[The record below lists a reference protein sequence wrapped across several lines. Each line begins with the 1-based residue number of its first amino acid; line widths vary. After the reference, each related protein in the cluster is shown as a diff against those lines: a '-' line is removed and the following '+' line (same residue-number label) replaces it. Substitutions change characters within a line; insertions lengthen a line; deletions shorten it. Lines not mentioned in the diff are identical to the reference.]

1 MSLSQTMSPEGQRPD
16 LRPWRLLK
24 RALPRGLFGRSLI
37 IIVAPVVILQAI
49 VTYVFF
55 ERDVDAS
62 TRRLSR
68 DIAAEVS
75 FLITLEDKYPM
86 KERVADRKYDPVVW
100 LGKVLFKKK

>member
-1 MSLSQTMSPEGQRPD
+1 MSLSQTKSPEPGRFRPGA
-16 LRPWRLLK
+16 LLK

-37 IIVAPVVILQAI
+37 IIVAPVVILQA
-49 VTYVFF
+49 VVSYVFF

-75 FLITLEDKYPM
+75 LLIALEDSYPL
-86 KERVADRKYDPVVW
+86 KERAALRALSAKMLRYDI
-100 LGKVLFKKK
+100 